1 MDKRIGMDGKTV
13 PTPKV
18 SVIVPVYGVEHY
30 IERCARSL
38 FSQTFRSVE
47 FIFVNDCTKDG
58 SMNVLSDVRKEYPEA
73 DIKVINLER
82 NMGLPQARRAGVE
95 QATGDYILHVDS
107 DDWIEPD
114 MLEILYERAVDTGAD
129 MVCCDWSEEYE
140 DHDEVFSHYEASR
153 DTYYDTILALETD
166 AYVWSRLTKREAY
179 NGLEFPTCN
188 MFEDFVITSQLVA
201 NCHTIEFVHTPLYH
215 YRRSNASSIRSS
227 ADTRKILT
235 QEVRNIFNVY
245 QRVTEKEPGQHKR
258 AVGRMLFAMG
268 YHIMRHNLHD
278 SLTKEQ
284 RCAISH
290 GIDSLLPNK
299 DLGFSMTKQ
308 IVLWIK
314 EKIKY

>member
-1 MDKRIGMDGKTV
+1 MDKRIEMDSKTV
-13 PTPKV
+13 LTPKV
-18 SVIVPVYGVEHY
+18 SVIVPIYGVEHY

-47 FIFVNDCTKDG
+47 FIFVNDCTKDA

-73 DIKVINLER
+73 VVKVINLDR

-140 DHDEVFSHYEASR
+140 DHDEVLSHYEASR
-153 DTYYDTILALETD
+153 DTYYETILSLETD

-227 ADTRKILT
+227 ADTRKILS
-235 QEVRNIFNVY
+235 QEIHNIFNVY
-245 QRVTEKEPGQHKR
+245 QRVSAREPNKHDR
-258 AVGRMLFAMG
+258 AMGRMLFAMG
-268 YHIMRHNLHD
+268 YHLMRHNLYNCI
-278 SLTKEQ
+278 SREQ
-284 RCAISH
+284 RQSICQ
-290 GIDSLLPNK
+290 GIRTYLPNK
-299 DLGFSMTKQ
+299 NLGFSLTKQ
-308 IVLWIK
+308 IVLCLK
-314 EKIKY
+314 NRVRG